1 MIDLQASENQLRWPL
16 EVFLTEFDAVR
27 SDSAEVALLLEHAM
41 VGATLSEQIL
51 ADNGFDAD
59 RIVSELNRRL
69 DEIGEAP
76 ARSYYRARTTASTPA
91 RETRW
96 ESAFKAWSALVVDL
110 DRSGWFDKLFGKDCP
125 DAPRGEQPH
134 EKAARDLGFEAT
146 WPPTFKHIG
155 IEGLTE
161 DTDREDI
168 ENFLSLVEWVGDH
181 VARPRRIERT
191 HLWDS
196 CGRHYARFS
205 IETGKLVYYSRVNS
219 LLSQQRIP
227 FVLADA
233 GADAGYVVERVDDAR
248 TDLLTRAVETAPADS
263 QSEVEAAISQFRRH
277 GADRS
282 DKHAA
287 VLSLFRVLE
296 NLRTD
301 VKDHLLSQD
310 ERDLQHRQQLRHSAQ
325 EQEPEERLPHR
336 NA

>member
-1 MIDLQASENQLRWPL
+1 MGVRVQSLERACGRPRPVRMVRQAVWE
-16 EVFLTEFDAVR
+16 
-27 SDSAEVALLLEHAM
+27 
-41 VGATLSEQIL
+41 GLS
-51 ADNGFDAD
+51 
-59 RIVSELNRRL
+59 RR
-69 DEIGEAP
+69 P
-76 ARSYYRARTTASTPA
+76 P
-91 RETRW
+91 
-96 ESAFKAWSALVVDL
+96 
-110 DRSGWFDKLFGKDCP
+110 
-125 DAPRGEQPH
+125 GEQPH

-310 ERDLQHRQQLRHSAQ
+310 ERDLFNIANNFDIRHKNKSQKSDYRTEMLDWIFWVSLASIELVHKLRVQ
-325 EQEPEERLPHR
+325 P
-336 NA
+336 